1 MALPTDGYS
10 AEGITYTF
18 STSNGLAVTISA
30 VTDSP
35 SRRNAAVEFLPYLD
49 AALEGLR
56 TDYQNGTSQTVLFI
70 DRAYSGS
77 VHDSL

>member
-10 AEGITYTF
+10 AESVTYNL
-18 STSNGLAVTISA
+18 STSNGLSVTVVVA
-30 VTDSP
+30 TDSP
-35 SRRNAAVEFLPYLD
+35 SRRDAAEELLPYLD
-49 AALEGLR
+49 AALETMR
-56 TDYQNGTSQTVLFI
+56 TDYQGGTSETVLFI